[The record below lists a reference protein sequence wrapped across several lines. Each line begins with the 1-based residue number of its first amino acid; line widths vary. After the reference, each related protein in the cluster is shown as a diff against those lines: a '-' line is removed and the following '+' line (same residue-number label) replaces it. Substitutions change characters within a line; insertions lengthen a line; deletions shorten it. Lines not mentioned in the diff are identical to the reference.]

1 MPAAKGD
8 FSNDQ
13 RITLRK
19 PPDARTPELARRY
32 AMLRNGMTV
41 QEALQALTARGLRGR
56 GRRRSIRD
64 MIERGFIAVITEPA
78 NLTSQSRR
86 CESMAHPNAFDRITF
101 DPKIMGGRACIRGM
115 RIPVSVIV
123 GQIAGGASPEQILAD
138 YPDLDREDIRQ
149 ALAYAAWL
157 AREEV
162 IPA

>member
-1 MPAAKGD
+1 MPAAKTD

-32 AMLRNGMTV
+32 AMLRDGMTV
-41 QEALQALTARGLRGR
+41 GEALQALTARGLRGR
-56 GRRRSIRD
+56 GRRRSIREL
-64 MIERGFIAVITEPA
+64 IERGCIAVTTEPL
-78 NLTSQSRR
+78 NGTSHSRR
-86 CESMAHPNAFDRITF
+86 GASTAHPTVFDRITF
-101 DPKIMGGRACIRGM
+101 DPRIMGGRACIRGM

-123 GQIAGGASPEQILAD
+123 GQIAGGASPEQIVAD
-138 YPDLDREDIRQ
+138 YPDLDREDVRQ

-157 AREEV
+157 TREEV